1 MSEKNTE
8 IYTPNRKREIIKN
21 VLIIFLIIM
30 LILTFCSNTIM
41 NKSLAEITTE
51 TATSGKLTERIR
63 GSGLVESNQSYDVK
77 IDGNKIIDTIMIKT
91 GQEVKKDDVLFTIGS
106 EENKELETAEES
118 LIALELE
125 YQKALLVA
133 PEDYSAENQ
142 AISNARDDLN
152 AVIAKRDNAIA
163 NKGTSQQALYNYNSN
178 KNELAKK
185 SKILD
190 KLQSTIIAIDS
201 DSYSGAAVEYTGNL
215 VYLHDEYIKA
225 ESEYNSAYQLYT
237 AMLTGMPSEMPPDE
251 NIDNNISENT
261 DNTENN
267 ENNDISENARIAE
280 NISENEETDNSEYIP
295 EPVQYNDSYDIE
307 ELKADMEYKE
317 EIRNNAL
324 NEYNNT
330 KYSIRN
336 NLMNQLYSVE
346 SEIDNLN
353 VQITNYESSQTTGG
367 SSMSVEDYDEEI
379 RQKQQA
385 LETLIAELNKSKSEN
400 DIANKTNMLEI
411 DAKKKEVDKMKE
423 KIEKLKSES
432 EITEIK
438 SKYNGIVSAINIKV
452 GEETVPDMPLAVID
466 IADEGYTLELT
477 VDAEKAKKIK
487 KGIEAEVVNNWNGD
501 ITAILTDIKNDTKA
515 GSKNRVLTFSVT
527 GDVSTGTMIDLSIPC
542 GSGNYDTIVPK
553 SAVYKD
559 SKGSFVLVVNSKS
572 SPLGNRYFA
581 DRVDVEVLAS
591 DEISS
596 AVQGG
601 ITSGNYIITTASKPV
616 SPKDQVR
623 MKDN

>member
-1 MSEKNTE
+1 MNEKNTGG
-8 IYTPNRKREIIKN
+8 YTPNRKREIIKN

-77 IDGNKIIDTIMIKT
+77 IDGNKVIDTIMIKT
-91 GQEVKKDDVLFTIGS
+91 GQEVKKDDVLFTIGGEES
-106 EENKELETAEES
+106 EELETAEAS
-118 LIALELE
+118 LRALELE
-125 YQKALLVA
+125 YQKALLVT

-152 AVIAKRDNAIA
+152 AAVAKRNNAIA
-163 NKGTSQQALYNYNSN
+163 NSGTSQQALYNYNSN
-178 KNELAKK
+178 QNELSRKT
-185 SKILD
+185 KILE

-201 DSYSGAAVEYTGNL
+201 DNYSGAAVEYTGDLIFLYNA
-215 VYLHDEYIKA
+215 YTTA
-225 ESEYNSAYQLYT
+225 EADYNSAYQLYMK
-237 AMLTGMPSEMPPDE
+237 MLTGKPSEKPTE
-251 NIDNNISENT
+251 ET
-261 DNTENN
+261 TENN
-267 ENNDISENARIAE
+267 ENSENIP
-280 NISENEETDNSEYIP
+280 ENEESTINESMP
-295 EPVQYNDSYDIE
+295 EPIQFDNSYDIE
-307 ELKADMEYKE
+307 SLKADMESKE
-317 EIRNNAL
+317 ETRSNAL
-324 NEYNNT
+324 NDYNNT

-336 NLMNQLYSVE
+336 DLMNQLYNVE
-346 SEIDNLN
+346 NDIDYLN
-353 VQITNYESSQTTGG
+353 TQITNYESSQTSGAT
-367 SSMSVEDYDEEI
+367 MSVEDYDEEI

-423 KIEKLKSES
+423 KIEKLKEES

-438 SKYNGIVSAINIKV
+438 SKYNGIVSSINVKA

-466 IADEGYTLELT
+466 IADEGYTVELT

-501 ITAILTDIKNDTKA
+501 ITAVLTDIKNDTKA
-515 GSKNRVLTFSVT
+515 GSKNRILTFSVT

-542 GSGNYDTIVPK
+542 GSGSYDTIVPK

-559 SKGSFVLVVNSKS
+559 SKGSFVLMVNSKS

-581 DRVDVEVLAS
+581 ERVDVEVLAS

-616 SPKDQVR
+616 KPKDQVR

>member
-1 MSEKNTE
+1 MNEKNKE
-8 IYTPNRKREIIKN
+8 SYTPNRKREIIKN
-21 VLIIFLIIM
+21 VLIVFLIIM

-77 IDGNKIIDTIMIKT
+77 IDGNKVIDTIMIKT
-91 GQEVKKDDVLFTIGS
+91 GQEVKKDDVLFTIGTEES
-106 EENKELETAEES
+106 EELETAEES

-125 YQKALLVA
+125 YQKALLVT
-133 PEDYSAENQ
+133 PEDFSAENQ
-142 AISNARDDLN
+142 AISNAREDLN
-152 AVIAKRDNAIA
+152 AAIAKRSNAVA
-163 NKGTSQQALYNYNSN
+163 NSGTAQQALYNYTSN
-178 KNELAKK
+178 QNELTRKN
-185 SKILD
+185 KILE

-201 DSYSGAAVEYTGNL
+201 NEYAGAAVEYTGDL
-215 VYLHDEYIKA
+215 VFLYNAYTTA
-225 ESEYNSAYQLYT
+225 EADYNSAYQLYT
-237 AMLTGMPSEMPPDE
+237 AMLTGSTPQPVIPTT
-251 NIDNNISENT
+251 IENT
-261 DNTENN
+261 AENNTQESMPEIQQPDNTHDLE
-267 ENNDISENARIAE
+267 A
-280 NISENEETDNSEYIP
+280 
-295 EPVQYNDSYDIE
+295 
-307 ELKADMEYKE
+307 LKADMEAKE

-324 NEYNNT
+324 NSYNNT
-330 KYSIRN
+330 KYNIRN
-336 NLMNQLYSVE
+336 DLMNQLYSVE
-346 SEIDNLN
+346 NDIDYLN
-353 VQITNYESSQTTGG
+353 AQITSYESSQASGATLT
-367 SSMSVEDYDEEI
+367 VEDYDEEI

-400 DIANKTNMLEI
+400 DIANKTNTLEI

-423 KIEKLKSES
+423 KIEKLKEKS

-438 SKYNGIVSAINIKV
+438 SKYNGIVSSINVKA
-452 GEETVPDMPLAVID
+452 GEETIPDMPLAVID
-466 IADEGYTLELT
+466 IADEGYTVELT

-515 GSKNRVLTFSVT
+515 GSKNRILTFSVT

-542 GSGNYDTIVPK
+542 GSGSYDTIVPK
-553 SAVYKD
+553 SSVYKD
-559 SKGSFVLVVNSKS
+559 NQGYFVLMVNSKS

-581 DRVDVEVLAS
+581 ERVDVEVLAS

-601 ITSGNYIITTASKPV
+601 IMSGSYIITTASKPV
-616 SPKDQVR
+616 KPKDQVR
-623 MKDN
+623 MKD

>member
-1 MSEKNTE
+1 MNEKNKE
-8 IYTPNRKREIIKN
+8 GYIPNRKREIIKN
-21 VLIIFLIIM
+21 FLIIFLIIM

-77 IDGNKIIDTIMIKT
+77 IDGNKVIDTIMIKT
-91 GQEVKKDDVLFTIGS
+91 GQEVKKDDVLFTIGTEES
-106 EENKELETAEES
+106 EELETAEDS
-118 LIALELE
+118 LIELELE
-125 YQKALLVA
+125 YQKALLVT

-152 AVIAKRDNAIA
+152 AAIEKRNNAMT
-163 NKGTSQQALYNYNSN
+163 NSGTAQQALYNYNSN
-178 KNELAKK
+178 QNELLRKT
-185 SKILD
+185 KILD

-201 DSYSGAAVEYTGNL
+201 DNYSSASVEYTGDL
-215 VYLHDEYIKA
+215 VFLYNAYITA
-225 ESEYNSAYQLYT
+225 ETDYNSAYQLYT
-237 AMLTGMPSEMPPDE
+237 TMLTGKPSETPTVENTSENDE
-251 NIDNNISENT
+251 NQPSET
-261 DNTENN
+261 IQE
-267 ENNDISENARIAE
+267 RVQ
-280 NISENEETDNSEYIP
+280 TDNSYE
-295 EPVQYNDSYDIE
+295 IE
-307 ELKADMEYKE
+307 SIKADMEAKE
-317 EIRNNAL
+317 ETRNNAL
-324 NEYNNT
+324 NDYNNA
-330 KYSIRN
+330 KYDIRN
-336 NLMNQLYSVE
+336 DLMNQLYSIE
-346 SEIDNLN
+346 NDIDYLN
-353 VQITNYESSQTTGG
+353 TQITNYQATQGTGAT
-367 SSMSVEDYDEEI
+367 MTVEDYDEEI
-379 RQKQQA
+379 RLKQQA

-400 DIANKTNMLEI
+400 DLLTKTNMLEI

-423 KIEKLKSES
+423 KIEKLKEKS

-438 SKYNGIVSAINIKV
+438 SKYNGIVSSINVKA

-466 IADEGYTLELT
+466 IADEGYTVELT

-501 ITAILTDIKNDTKA
+501 ITAVLTDIKNDTKA
-515 GSKNRVLTFSVT
+515 GSKNRILTFSVT

-542 GSGNYDTIVPK
+542 GNGNYDTIVPK

-559 SKGSFVLVVNSKS
+559 SKGSFVLMVNSKS

-581 DRVDVEVLAS
+581 ERVDVEVLAS

-601 ITSGNYIITTASKPV
+601 ITSGDYIITTASKPV
-616 SPKDQVR
+616 KPKDQVR

>member
-1 MSEKNTE
+1 
-8 IYTPNRKREIIKN
+8 
-21 VLIIFLIIM
+21 M

-63 GSGLVESNQSYDVK
+63 GSGLVESNQSYEVK
-77 IDGNKIIDTIMIKT
+77 TDGNKVIDTIMIKT
-91 GQEVKKDDVLFTIGS
+91 GQEVKKDDVLFTIGT
-106 EENKELETAEES
+106 EESKELEEAETA
-118 LIALELE
+118 LNTLELE

-133 PEDYSAENQ
+133 PQDYSAENQ
-142 AISNARDDLN
+142 AINNARDDLN
-152 AVIAKRDNAIA
+152 NAIAKRDKAVN
-163 NKGTSQQALYNYNSN
+163 NSGTAQQELYAYNNN

-185 SKILD
+185 SKTLD

-201 DSYSGAAVEYTGNL
+201 DSYSGAAVEYSSNL
-215 VYLHDEYIKA
+215 SYLYNTYTKA

-237 AMLTGMPSEMPPDE
+237 SMLSGMSSGNPSEEFFE
-251 NIDNNISENT
+251 NPENYENSDNSDNNENSENN
-261 DNTENN
+261 DNN
-267 ENNDISENARIAE
+267 ENNDISDNARIAE
-280 NISENEETDNSEYIP
+280 NEVSDNNNFS
-295 EPVQYNDSYDIE
+295 EPVQYDNSYNEDLE
-307 ELKADMEYKE
+307 ALKADMEYKE
-317 EIRNNAL
+317 SVRDNAL
-324 NEYNNT
+324 NNYNNT

-346 SEIDNLN
+346 AEIDNLN
-353 VQITNYESSQTTGG
+353 LQISNYESSQTG
-367 SSMSVEDYDEEI
+367 SESAMSVDAYDEEI
-379 RQKQQA
+379 RQKQQT
-385 LETLIAELNKSKSEN
+385 LENLIAELNKSKTKD
-400 DIANKTNMLEI
+400 DIDNKTNMLEI

-423 KIEKLKSES
+423 KIEKIKAENS
-432 EITEIK
+432 ITEIK

-452 GEETVPDMPLAVID
+452 GEETVPDMALAVID
-466 IADEGYTLELT
+466 IADEGYTVELT

-487 KGIEAEVVNNWNGD
+487 KGIEADVVNNWNGD
-501 ITAILTDIKNDTKA
+501 ITAVLTDIKNDTKA
-515 GSKNRVLTFSVT
+515 GSKNRILKFSVT

-591 DEISS
+591 DEVSS

>member
-21 VLIIFLIIM
+21 VLIVFLIIM

-91 GQEVKKDDVLFTIGS
+91 GQEVKKDDVLFTIGT
-106 EENKELETAEES
+106 EESKELEEAETA
-118 LIALELE
+118 LNTLELE

-152 AVIAKRDNAIA
+152 TAIAKRNNAAA
-163 NKGTSQQALYNYNSN
+163 NSGTSQQALYNYNTN
-178 KNELAKK
+178 KNELARKT
-185 SKILD
+185 KILD

-215 VYLHDEYIKA
+215 VFLYNEYTTA
-225 ESEYNSAYQLYT
+225 ESDYNSAYQLYT
-237 AMLTGMPSEMPPDE
+237 AMLTGMPSDLPTDE
-251 NIDNNISENT
+251 I
-261 DNTENN
+261 TENN
-267 ENNDISENARIAE
+267 ENPENNENNNDNDISDNARV
-280 NISENEETDNSEYIP
+280 SENEETDNNGSFSEP
-295 EPVQYNDSYDIE
+295 AQYNASYDYDIE

-317 EIRNNAL
+317 EVRNNAL

-367 SSMSVEDYDEEI
+367 DSMSVEDYDEQI

-400 DIANKTNMLEI
+400 DLANKTNMLEI
-411 DAKKKEVDKMKE
+411 EAKKKEVDKMKE
-423 KIEKLKSES
+423 KIEKLKAES

-466 IADEGYTLELT
+466 IADEGYTVELT

-487 KGIEAEVVNNWNGD
+487 KGIEADVVNNWNGD

-515 GSKNRVLTFSVT
+515 GSKNRILKFSVT

-542 GSGNYDTIVPK
+542 GSGTYDTIVPK

-591 DEISS
+591 DEVSS